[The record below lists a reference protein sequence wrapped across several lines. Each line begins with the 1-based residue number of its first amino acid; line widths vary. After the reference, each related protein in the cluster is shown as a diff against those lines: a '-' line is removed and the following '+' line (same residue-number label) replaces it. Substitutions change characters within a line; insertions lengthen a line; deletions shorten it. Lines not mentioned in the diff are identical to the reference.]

1 MSLSG
6 IHGEPGIQR
15 SKVTVV
21 VMCNSVLFTSI
32 SPLVLVPVCI
42 IPHSQ
47 VSSADEVVKTMIDHM
62 TNPDSQ
68 SHLPLKS
75 GAEQYYIIS
84 LGLFLLGFLCLNATS
99 ESFLLI

>member
-15 SKVTVV
+15 SKVIAVQCA
-21 VMCNSVLFTSI
+21 MVLFLTSI
-32 SPLVLVPVCI
+32 SPLVLISVCN

-68 SHLPLKS
+68 SHLPIKS
-75 GAEQYYIIS
+75 GAEQ
-84 LGLFLLGFLCLNATS
+84 F
-99 ESFLLI
+99 